1 MTRTGPQLVSSERDS
16 AGLLAWAL
24 RMGDREMWI
33 TSGAVVVGRGSEA
46 DLQLDDESVS
56 RRHAL
61 FRAGLGVGDH
71 EHASVDDLGSRN
83 GTFVNDRRIAGR
95 VQLAAGDVVALGACK
110 LELIRGRPRDPFR
123 RAPITQPLL
132 RPAVEQPPAGPL
144 EALSPRERELFA
156 LLARG
161 LSQREIAEHLSISV
175 KTVETHRTRI
185 GHKLGLRTRA
195 ELITCALEN
204 SVLRP
209 SGTFERS

>member
-1 MTRTGPQLVSSERDS
+1 MTRSVSRLPESEHAS
-16 AGLLAWAL
+16 VAGHALAWAL
-24 RMGDREMWI
+24 RVGERELWI
-33 TSGAVVVGRGSEA
+33 GNGAFVVGRGSEV

-61 FRAGLGVGDH
+61 FRVGED
-71 EHASVDDLGSRN
+71 EQASVDDLGSRN

-95 VQLAAGDVVALGACK
+95 AQIAAGDVIALGACQ
-110 LELIRGRPRDPFR
+110 LELIHARPRDPFR

-132 RPAVEQPPAGPL
+132 RPLAQPAPGPL
-144 EALSPRERELFA
+144 DALSARERELFV

-161 LSQREIAEHLSISV
+161 VPQREIAEQLGISI

-185 GHKLGLRTRA
+185 GHKLGLRTRE
-195 ELITCALEN
+195 ELIRCALDN

-209 SGTFERS
+209 SGTYSAADE